1 MSHFLQLAPMQ
12 ALTDIPFMNAYQ
24 KHFGGF
30 TEMMAPYIMASSNSP
45 IKTQKLQK
53 HFSQLNKEITLVPQ
67 LLSNDAEGFVHFA
80 NALFHLGYTKVN
92 WNLGCPYPAV
102 TNKLRG
108 SGLLP
113 YPEKIDSVLNKMCPI
128 LKPELSIKLR
138 LGLHTNQEILPIIE
152 VLNQYP
158 IAETIIHPRTAI
170 QLYNGTADVAYF
182 GSIYHKLKMP
192 VIYNGDLLYASQV
205 FELEQNYPG
214 LKGYMIGR
222 GAFINPFITNQINGI
237 EWSEAEKLERYRNF
251 YFDLHQQCQ
260 NRSSNSSGFLNHI
273 KELCVLFSKS
283 FQNGEQHFN
292 TLKSINQPDEFL
304 NAADMIFKTGKLIF

>member
-1 MSHFLQLAPMQ
+1 MPHFLQLAPMQ
-12 ALTDIPFMNAYQ
+12 ALTDIPFMNTYQ
-24 KHFGGF
+24 QHFGGF

-67 LLSNDAEGFVHFA
+67 LLSNDADGFVHFA
-80 NALFHLGYTKVN
+80 NALFDLGYTKVN

-113 YPEKIDSVLNKMCPI
+113 FPEKIDAILAKMCPN

-138 LGLHTNQEILPIIE
+138 LGMHSNQEILPLID
-152 VLNQYP
+152 VFNQYP
-158 IAETIIHPRTAI
+158 IAETIIHPRTAN
-170 QLYNGTADVAYF
+170 QLYDGTADVSYF
-182 GSIYHKLKMP
+182 GSIYQKLTMP
-192 VIYNGDLLYASQV
+192 VIYNGDILNAKQV
-205 FELEQNYPG
+205 LDLERNFSG

-237 EWSEAEKLERYRNF
+237 EWSSEEKLLRYREF

-260 NRSSNSSGFLNHI
+260 NRSNNSTGFLNHM
-273 KELCVLFSKS
+273 KELWVLFSKS
-283 FQNGEQHFN
+283 FHYSEKHFN
-292 TLKSINQPDEFL
+292 TIKSINQPDEFL
-304 NAADMIFKTGKLIF
+304 KAVDVIFKTGKLIF